1 MIASITTTLINN
13 VWKASVAT
21 EATSV
26 ERALMGA
33 YGEPT
38 IDTAGSISY
47 TKPDT
52 TPSSFIIAGGPKL
65 AYVRSGM
72 PIAFELDMT
81 VEPEAKEKVAG
92 WANTIKTRLEAAM
105 TTLKSK
111 PPVSTP
117 SVVHYEM

>member
-21 EATSV
+21 EATSL
-26 ERALMGA
+26 ERALMSA

-38 IDTAGSISY
+38 IDTAGTINY
-47 TKPDT
+47 TKADT
-52 TPSSFIIAGGPKL
+52 TSSTFVIAGGPKL

-72 PIAFELDMT
+72 PIAFELDGT

-92 WANTIKTRLEAAM
+92 WAITIKTRLEDAM
-105 TTLKSK
+105 TALKAK
-111 PPVSTP
+111 PPVTTP
-117 SVVHYEM
+117 SVVNYEM